1 MGTEWGRVHLLDHQ
15 GNSIKNQPLHHHSV
29 YVSSI
34 SIDLSGEYIASCSHD
49 GKVYVYGL
57 CSANDD
63 MNVNLQTLLTSVQIN
78 PHYKKSSKRFVTGDS
93 KLILHEKTI
102 LSRVR
107 STTLCDAS
115 MEGGVINM
123 SWASQFIAWATN
135 VGMRVYDIQART
147 SLGLIKWRR
156 NTSISPDQVKCS
168 LVWAADERSLL
179 VGWMSTICV
188 CIVRKRNASELPSRD
203 LPEHIVEQVAFIQ
216 TDYIVCGLGPLSPEE
231 LVVLGYYPHDPESED
246 PERPQI
252 LVYET
257 SSKQII
263 STDSLTLRGY
273 EQYTAKDY
281 QLVCLIEETRFT
293 IVSPKDIVVA
303 NPYDADDR
311 VEWLIDHNKFEEAM
325 EAVIAKE
332 KYLQRNSM
340 LDVGRKYLDHL
351 LFMQEYELA
360 GEVCKK
366 VLGTNKTLWE
376 EEVYKFA
383 RVHELR
389 KISRHLPQGHYKL
402 DPHIYEMV
410 LFEYLQLEPEGF
422 LDLVKEWP
430 PDLYK
435 VSAIINAVL
444 EHMIKS
450 DMADKDIVLE
460 ALAIL
465 YSHSHKYDKALALYL
480 KLKHR
485 GVFEMIQKHD
495 LYNVVHDM
503 IEQLMDLDLEQ
514 SIAMLTEKDKGENVI
529 VTKLKI
535 PSNVVVTKLE
545 HNPMYLYLY
554 LDAQEKQEGIKKY
567 HGILVRLYAE
577 YCRDNLLP
585 LLKRSDTY
593 PIREALNICKTN
605 NYIPEMV
612 YLLGRIG
619 NTKEALSLIMSEL
632 KDIQQAITFC
642 QEHDDTDLWQD
653 LINYALAKPE
663 YITYLLQRIGM
674 FVDPRILV
682 ERIQDRMEIAG
693 LKYSLVKMMRDY
705 NLQVSVQ
712 EGCKK
717 ILVSDFFNLQ
727 ERLVSLQSRGIV
739 VDSSSVC
746 AWCDQQLMSSQ
757 LVSRIITFN
766 CKHSYH
772 ELCLPTYNMEK
783 CRICSTERLPEPR
796 SLL

>member
-1 MGTEWGRVHLLDHQ
+1 
-15 GNSIKNQPLHHHSV
+15 
-29 YVSSI
+29 
-34 SIDLSGEYIASCSHD
+34 
-49 GKVYVYGL
+49 
-57 CSANDD
+57 
-63 MNVNLQTLLTSVQIN
+63 
-78 PHYKKSSKRFVTGDS
+78 
-93 KLILHEKTI
+93 
-102 LSRVR
+102 
-107 STTLCDAS
+107 
-115 MEGGVINM
+115 
-123 SWASQFIAWATN
+123 
-135 VGMRVYDIQART
+135 
-147 SLGLIKWRR
+147 
-156 NTSISPDQVKCS
+156 
-168 LVWAADERSLL
+168 
-179 VGWMSTICV
+179 
-188 CIVRKRNASELPSRD
+188 
-203 LPEHIVEQVAFIQ
+203 
-216 TDYIVCGLGPLSPEE
+216 
-231 LVVLGYYPHDPESED
+231 
-246 PERPQI
+246 
-252 LVYET
+252 
-257 SSKQII
+257 
-263 STDSLTLRGY
+263 
-273 EQYTAKDY
+273 
-281 QLVCLIEETRFT
+281 
-293 IVSPKDIVVA
+293 
-303 NPYDADDR
+303 
-311 VEWLIDHNKFEEAM
+311 
-325 EAVIAKE
+325 
-332 KYLQRNSM
+332 M

-389 KISRHLPQGHYKL
+389 KISRYLPQGHYKL
-402 DPHIYEMV
+402 DSHIYEMV
-410 LFEYLQLEPEGF
+410 LFEYLQLEPKGF

-465 YSHSHKYDKALALYL
+465 YSHNHKYDKALALYL
-480 KLKHR
+480 KLKHK

-503 IEQLMDLDLEQ
+503 IEQLMDLGLEQ
-514 SIAMLTEKDKGENVI
+514 SIAMLSEKDKEG
-529 VTKLKI
+529 KGKI
-535 PSNVVVTKLE
+535 PSNVVVAKLE

-554 LDAQEKQEGIKKY
+554 LDTQEKQEVKSSGIKQY

-642 QEHDDTDLWQD
+642 QEHDDNELWQD
-653 LINYALAKPE
+653 LINHALAKPE
-663 YITYLLQRIGM
+663 HITYLLQRIGM

-682 ERIQDRMEIAG
+682 ERIQDGMEIPG
-693 LKYSLVKMMRDY
+693 LKFSLVKMMRDY

-746 AWCDQQLMSSQ
+746 ACCDQQLMSSQ

-772 ELCLPTYNMEK
+772 ELCLPTCNLDK
-783 CRICSTERLPEPR
+783 CPICSTERLPEAR
-796 SLL
+796 SIL